1 MVYSVLCVDP
11 DEKAR
16 AETVTR
22 LGTEL
27 GSVELAC
34 ETAGSLADGTAAL
47 TRDTDAIITEYQ
59 LPDGTG
65 LELITEVQKA
75 APDASCVLYTGT
87 DPETIDTTALQGKVI
102 EYVGKDSVFGAERLT
117 QLVQRL
123 IERRAQA
130 SYPIPQSEPER
141 IAALQTYEL
150 DDPSLQE
157 SLDRITDL
165 AALHFDADS
174 ASINII
180 QEHSQEFLACY
191 GTAEDWESLNRE
203 DSICT
208 FTILEET
215 GVMAVEDVTADSR
228 FQSRSESLVDLGIRA
243 YLGANLTTP
252 QGLVIGVLCIY
263 DDEPRSFSE
272 SDKTYLRT
280 LARTA
285 MELIELHAKTRTAS
299 GGNDR

>member
-1 MVYSVLCVDP
+1 MAYSVLCVDP
-11 DEKAR
+11 DEEAR
-16 AETVTR
+16 AETVER

-34 ETAGSLADGTAAL
+34 ETAGTLADGAAVL
-47 TRDTDAIITEYQ
+47 SRDTDAIITEYQ

-65 LELITEVQKA
+65 LELIAEVQEI
-75 APDASCVLYTGT
+75 APDASCVLYTAT
-87 DPETIDTTALQGKVI
+87 NPKTIDTAALQCDII
-102 EYVGKDSVFGAERLT
+102 EYVGKDSVFGEERLT

-123 IERRAQA
+123 IEQRAQA
-130 SYPIPQSEPER
+130 SYPIPQSENER
-141 IAALQTYEL
+141 MAALQTYDL
-150 DDPSLQE
+150 DDPSLQD

-165 AALHFDADS
+165 AALHFGVDS

-191 GTAEDWESLNRE
+191 GTAEDWESLDRE

-208 FTILEET
+208 FTILEEA

-252 QGLVIGVLCIY
+252 QGLVIGVLCVY
-263 DDEPRSFSE
+263 DDEPRSFLE
-272 SDKTYLRT
+272 SDKTYLQT

-285 MELIELHAKTRTAS
+285 MELIELHARTRAAS
-299 GGNDR
+299 GGEDQ